1 MNILIGA
8 DFVPTESNSE
18 YFRTKKTSAL
28 FGAELTAVL
37 SNADFSIFNLETPLS
52 DREAPIIKCGPNLIA
67 PTDAVNGYAAVGV
80 GLLALA
86 NNHILDQGAEGLKS
100 TLDTLKNAGIDCV
113 GAGADCDEARAPYVF
128 ECDGKRIGVYACAEH
143 EFSISDEGLCGANP
157 FDPIQSIRDISALR
171 DRCDYLIVLYHG
183 GKEHYRYPSPMLQK
197 TCRAIADRGA
207 DLVICQHS
215 HCIGCEEKYNGS
227 RIVYGQGN
235 FLFDRSELECWQ
247 TSLLISITDGF
258 EIKYI
263 PLVKAGCG
271 VRLANAER
279 AKEIMSAFA
288 ERGEQIKEDGFIKK
302 RYAKFASEELNK
314 YLFSF
319 SGIKRTFLFKVINK
333 LSGHRYER
341 WLLKRK
347 YGIGRKAEIRNFV
360 ECEAHRELLIAALK
374 GDLIY

>member
-8 DFVPTESNSE
+8 DFVPTESNFE
-18 YFRTKKTSAL
+18 YFRAKDTSAL
-28 FGAELTAVL
+28 FGTELTAVL
-37 SNADFSIFNLETPLS
+37 TEADFSIFNLETPLS
-52 DREAPIIKCGPNLIA
+52 DRAEPIIKCGPNLIA

-113 GAGADCDEARAPYVF
+113 GAGMNLEMAREPYVF
-128 ECDGKRIGVYACAEH
+128 ECDGKKIGVYACAEH
-143 EFSISDEGLCGANP
+143 EFSIADGELCGANP
-157 FDPIQSIRDISALR
+157 FDAIESLRDISAVR

-197 TCRAIADRGA
+197 TCRAIADSGA

-215 HCIGCEEKYNGS
+215 HCIGCEEKYKGS

-247 TSLLISITDGF
+247 TSLLVNLTDGF
-258 EIKYI
+258 EISYI
-263 PLVKAGCG
+263 PLVKAGCS
-271 VRLANAER
+271 VRLAAPER

-288 ERGEQIKEDGFIKK
+288 ERSEQITEDGFIKE
-302 RYAKFASEELNK
+302 RYAQYAEKELYR
-314 YLFSF
+314 YLFAF
-319 SGIKRTFLFKVINK
+319 SGIKRTFIFKVIDK

-347 YGIGRKAEIRNFV
+347 YGIHKITQIRNFI
-360 ECEAHRELLIAALK
+360 ECEAHRELLITALK
-374 GDLIY
+374 DELEY